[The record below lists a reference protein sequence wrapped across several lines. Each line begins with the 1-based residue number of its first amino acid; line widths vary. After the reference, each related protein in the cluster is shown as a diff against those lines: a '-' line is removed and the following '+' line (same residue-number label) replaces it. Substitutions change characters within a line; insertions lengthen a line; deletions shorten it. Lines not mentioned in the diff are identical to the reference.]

1 MWYVHKF
8 ISLWNTRNNNYHGI
22 VYCILTVF
30 LTVES
35 RAKSATLIQVLATEA
50 ALYSLIGLVVRT
62 ILVLLALKRVCCAR
76 DPKEPNPLY
85 HLQDIISCLVN
96 RSTVSEIPLF
106 VFSLT
111 YVLPIYFLDECLC
124 PFRWQSSIG
133 TVVILLTWLEFIVLS
148 TQFQFIGV
156 YVLML
161 SKVLA
166 TFLKIAVLMCILI
179 AGFSIVFYLS
189 LNDPN
194 IAVSYVNV
202 VYK

>member
-1 MWYVHKF
+1 M
-8 ISLWNTRNNNYHGI
+8 
-22 VYCILTVF
+22 
-30 LTVES
+30 
-35 RAKSATLIQVLATEA
+35 LAIEA

-85 HLQDIISCLVN
+85 HLQDVISCLVN

-106 VFSLT
+106 IFSFT
-111 YVLPIYFLDECLC
+111 YVLPIYFLQLDECLC
-124 PFRWQSSIG
+124 PFRWQTSIG

-148 TQFQFIGV
+148 TQFQFVGV

-161 SKVLA
+161 SRVLV
-166 TFLKIAVLMCILI
+166 TFLKITVLMCILI

-202 VYK
+202 VYE

>member
-1 MWYVHKF
+1 MKQIPHQHVVC
-8 ISLWNTRNNNYHGI
+8 NYYGI
-22 VYCILTVF
+22 VYCIIIIF

-35 RAKSATLIQVLATEA
+35 RAKSATLIVVLATEA
-50 ALYSLIGLVVRT
+50 VLYSLIGLVVRT
-62 ILVLLALKRVCCAR
+62 ILVILALKRVRCAR
-76 DPKEPNPLY
+76 DPIKEPNFLY

-133 TVVILLTWLEFIVLS
+133 AVVILLTWLEFIVLS

-179 AGFSIVFYLS
+179 SGFSIVFYLS